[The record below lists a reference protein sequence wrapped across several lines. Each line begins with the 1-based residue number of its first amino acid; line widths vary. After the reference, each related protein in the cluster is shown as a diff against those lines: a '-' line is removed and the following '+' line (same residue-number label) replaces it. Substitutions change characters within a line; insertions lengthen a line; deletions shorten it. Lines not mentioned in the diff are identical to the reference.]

1 MRVQLLL
8 VLLCAI
14 LLSSCKTYLD
24 IARNSIAADYMTF
37 KYQKNYNELDYFN
50 KVNASADKEVFY
62 TTHFTIN
69 LPKNLVYWKQLG
81 NKFYYEYDS
90 KQVIYI
96 YTAYKNEG
104 KESDSWELKNIEEG
118 SEFKYLEDYWKERGY
133 NENLLDVRKKNRVTK
148 LYTNGKYEILL
159 YNIKHKNFS
168 SFSDFIKTFKTK
180 L

>member
-8 VLLCAI
+8 MLLCAI
-14 LLSSCKTYLD
+14 LLNSCKTYLD
-24 IARNSIAADYMTF
+24 VAKNSIAADYMTF
-37 KYQKNYNELDYFN
+37 KYEKDYNELDYFN

-62 TTHFTIN
+62 TTHFAIN
-69 LPKNLVYWKQLG
+69 LPKKVIYWKQLN

-104 KESDSWELKNIEEG
+104 KESDNWELMNINEG
-118 SEFKYLEDYWKERGY
+118 NEVKYLEDYWNERKYDG
-133 NENLLDVRKKNRVTK
+133 NLFDIRKKNRVTK

-159 YNIKHKNFS
+159 YNIKEKNFT
-168 SFSDFIKTFKTK
+168 SFFELIKSFKVK
-180 L
+180 I